1 MESCASAVKATCPHS
16 GPLCELYFAVTV
28 TLKLAVVLCPKLS
41 VAVRVTVVVPSG
53 KLEPRS
59 NPGVGADVTVIG
71 KVLPLASVAVGIRQR
86 TVASVSLLF
95 LVVTNISDGTL
106 VITGDACV
114 PIVRTVTV
122 KLSVVTLPSL
132 SVAL

>member
-1 MESCASAVKATCPHS
+1 MTLKFAEALCPEPS
-16 GPLCELYFAVTV
+16 VAVTV
-28 TLKLAVVLCPKLS
+28 TK
-41 VAVRVTVVVPSG
+41 VVPIG
-53 KLEPRS
+53 KLDPRS
-59 NPGVGADVTVIG
+59 NPGVGDEVTVIG
-71 KVLPLASVAVGIRQR
+71 NVLPSASVAVGFRQR

-106 VITGDACV
+106 VIAGGTCV